1 MFTTTIIMNK
11 VNEIEKKYSQ
21 ELLPNQVSNMANNVE
36 AWARR
41 APITAAKQA
50 VIETGFLIMAYSA
63 IIFLVG
69 GQVPNVINLVKFGF
83 VFLLINIAARMVSD
97 SFSDKLSVAALSGLG
112 LKAASLLAPRI
123 VGW

>member
-1 MFTTTIIMNK
+1 MDSI
-11 VNEIEKKYSQ
+11 NEIEKKYSR
-21 ELLPNQVSNMANNVE
+21 ELLPSQITNMTNNVE

-50 VIETGFLIMAYSA
+50 VIETLFLIMAYSA

-69 GQVPNVINLVKFGF
+69 GDVPKVVNLFKFGF
-83 VFLLINIAARMVSD
+83 VFLLINLAARMVSD
-97 SFSDKLSVAALSGLG
+97 SFSDKIAIAALSGLG
-112 LKAASLLAPRI
+112 LKAASMLAPKI

>member
-1 MFTTTIIMNK
+1 MEK
-11 VNEIEKKYSQ
+11 LKEIEKQYSQ
-21 ELLPNQVSNMANNVE
+21 ELLPNQVSNVLNNTE

-50 VIETGFLIMAYSA
+50 IIETGFLIMAYSA

-69 GQVPNVINLVKFGF
+69 GQVPNITNLIKFGF
-83 VFLLINIAARMVSD
+83 VFVLINIAARMVSD

>member
-1 MFTTTIIMNK
+1 MEKLNDL
-11 VNEIEKKYSQ
+11 EKKYSQ
-21 ELLPNQVSNMANNVE
+21 DLLPSQVTNVLNNTE

-69 GQVPNVINLVKFGF
+69 GQVPNVINLFKFGF

-112 LKAASLLAPRI
+112 LKCASLMAPKI

>member
-1 MFTTTIIMNK
+1 MQK
-11 VNEIEKKYSQ
+11 LEDIEKKYSQ
-21 ELLPNQVSNMANNVE
+21 ELLPNQVSNVLNTTQ

-50 VIETGFLIMAYSA
+50 VIETLFLIMAYSA

-69 GQVPNVINLVKFGF
+69 GDVPKVVNLFKFGF
-83 VFLLINIAARMVSD
+83 VFLLINLAARMVSD
-97 SFSDKLSVAALSGLG
+97 SFSDKIAIAALSGLG
-112 LKAASLLAPRI
+112 LKAASMLAPKI

>member
-1 MFTTTIIMNK
+1 MQK
-11 VNEIEKKYSQ
+11 LEDLEKKYSQ
-21 ELLPNQVSNMANNVE
+21 ELLPNQVSNVLNNTQ

-50 VIETGFLIMAYSA
+50 VVETLFLIMAYSA

-69 GQVPNVINLVKFGF
+69 GDVPKVANLIKFGF
-83 VFLLINIAARMVSD
+83 VFLLINMAARMVSD
-97 SFSDKLSVAALSGLG
+97 SFSDKLAIAALSGLG
-112 LKAASLLAPRI
+112 LKCASMLAPKI